1 MHDLD
6 FFWLCLTALVAGAVN
21 SIAGG
26 GTLITFPALL
36 AALTP
41 MHGAAAGV
49 LANATSTVALVP
61 GSFAAAWG
69 YRRQLSDARR
79 WLVLLIAP
87 SLVGGVIGSLLLT
100 RLDPAYFDAL
110 VPWLILTA
118 TLLLLVD
125 SVRRRKSPV
134 EVRSQ
139 YSGRTIVGLIA
150 FQLVVSVYGGYF
162 GAGIGILMLAALAM
176 MGIGDINRMNAVK
189 TVLTVCING
198 VSVVVFVCEGDV
210 IARYALPMAAASI
223 LGGYLGAKLALR
235 VHPRQVRVVVIAIGF
250 ALAGY
255 FFYQKLH
262 AGPAA
267 TSGQA
272 STHELASRSACG

>member
-1 MHDLD
+1 MHDYNFL
-6 FFWLCLTALVAGAVN
+6 WLCLTALIAGAVN

-41 MHGAAAGV
+41 VYGSAAGV

-69 YRRQLSDARR
+69 YRRQLSDARH
-79 WLVLLIAP
+79 WIAFLIGP
-87 SLVGGVIGSLLLT
+87 SLVGGVIGALLLT
-100 RLDPAYFDAL
+100 RLSPAYFEAL
-110 VPWLILTA
+110 VPWLILVA
-118 TLLLLVD
+118 TLLLLID
-125 SVRRRKSPV
+125 SLRRRKPATLEQV
-134 EVRSQ
+134 EH
-139 YSGRTIVGLIA
+139 SGRSIAGLIA
-150 FQLVVSVYGGYF
+150 FQLVVSIYGGYF

-189 TVLTVCING
+189 TVLTVAING
-198 VSVVVFVCEGDV
+198 ISVVVFVIEGDV
-210 IARYALPMAAASI
+210 LLRYALPMAAASI
-223 LGGYLGAKLALR
+223 LGGYLGARMALR

-250 ALAGY
+250 ALASY

-262 AGPAA
+262 A
-267 TSGQA
+267 
-272 STHELASRSACG
+272 